1 MKRVFGTVEALFDI
15 LYLFS
20 ALILAI
26 ILLLSSQGNPA
37 RILTGI
43 MALVLVGGDAFHLL
57 PRLLVIRT
65 GREEQLR
72 KALGTGKQ
80 VTSITMTLFYLLLWQ
95 IGVLI
100 TSPKDISFW
109 SYMIYTLTV
118 VRVFLCMLPQ
128 NKWQERYPPVTWGI
142 VRNIPFFLQ
151 GAIVAVL
158 FFLQRS
164 NLSGLSLMWLA
175 ISLSFAF
182 YLPVV
187 VLANR
192 NPKIGMLM
200 LPKTCSYLWMLAMCL
215 SL

>member
-95 IGVLI
+95 IGVLV

-128 NKWQERYPPVTWGI
+128 NKWQERYPQVTWGI

-187 VLANR
+187 VWANR

>member
-95 IGVLI
+95 IGVLV

-128 NKWQERYPPVTWGI
+128 NKWQERYPQVTWGI

>member
-1 MKRVFGTVEALFDI
+1 
-15 LYLFS
+15 
-20 ALILAI
+20 
-26 ILLLSSQGNPA
+26 
-37 RILTGI
+37 
-43 MALVLVGGDAFHLL
+43 
-57 PRLLVIRT
+57 
-65 GREEQLR
+65 
-72 KALGTGKQ
+72 
-80 VTSITMTLFYLLLWQ
+80 
-95 IGVLI
+95 
-100 TSPKDISFW
+100 
-109 SYMIYTLTV
+109 
-118 VRVFLCMLPQ
+118 MLPQ

-151 GAIVAVL
+151 GVIVAVL

>member
-26 ILLLSSQGNPA
+26 ILLLSSQGNPV
-37 RILTGI
+37 RTLTGI

-95 IGVLI
+95 IGVLV

-187 VLANR
+187 VWANR

>member
-95 IGVLI
+95 IGVLV

-128 NKWQERYPPVTWGI
+128 NKWQERYPPVIWGI

-187 VLANR
+187 VWANR

>member
-20 ALILAI
+20 ALILAF
-26 ILLLSSQGNPA
+26 ILLLSSQGNSA
-37 RILTGI
+37 RILAGI
-43 MALVLVGGDAFHLL
+43 MALVLVGGDAFHLI
-57 PRLLVIRT
+57 PRVLVIRT

-95 IGVLI
+95 IGVLVF
-100 TSPKDISFW
+100 SQKDISVW
-109 SYMIYTLTV
+109 SYIIYTLAV
-118 VRVFLCMLPQ
+118 VRIFLCMLPQ
-128 NKWQERYPPVTWGI
+128 NKWQDRYPPVTWGI
-142 VRNIPFFLQ
+142 VRNIPFFIQ
-151 GAIVAVL
+151 GAVVAGL

-164 NLSGLSLMWLA
+164 PLSGLSSMWLA

-187 VLANR
+187 VWANR

-200 LPKTCSYLWMLAMCL
+200 LPKTCCYLWILAMCL

>member
-20 ALILAI
+20 ALILAF
-26 ILLLSSQGNPA
+26 ILLFSSQGNSA
-37 RILTGI
+37 RILAGI
-43 MALVLVGGDAFHLL
+43 MALVLVGGDAFHLI
-57 PRLLVIRT
+57 PRVLVIRT

-95 IGVLI
+95 IGVLVF
-100 TSPKDISFW
+100 SQKDISVW
-109 SYMIYTLTV
+109 SYIIYTLAV
-118 VRVFLCMLPQ
+118 VRIFLCKLPQ
-128 NKWQERYPPVTWGI
+128 NKWQDRYPPVTWGI

-151 GAIVAVL
+151 GAVVAGL

-164 NLSGLSLMWLA
+164 HLSGLSSMWLA

-182 YLPVV
+182 YFPVV
-187 VLANR
+187 VWANR

>member
-1 MKRVFGTVEALFDI
+1 MKRVFGTVEVLFDI

-20 ALILAI
+20 ALVLACI
-26 ILLLSSQGNPA
+26 FLFSSQGNSA
-37 RILTGI
+37 RTLAGI
-43 MALVLVGGDAFHLL
+43 MALFLVGGDAFHLL
-57 PRLLVIRT
+57 PRVLVIRT

-80 VTSITMTLFYLLLWQ
+80 VTSITMTLFYLFIWQ
-95 IGVLI
+95 IGVLVF
-100 TSPKDISFW
+100 SQEDIKVW
-109 SYMIYTLTV
+109 SYVIYILTG
-118 VRVFLCMLPQ
+118 VRIFLCLLPQ
-128 NKWQERYPPVTWGI
+128 NKWQDRYPPITWGI

-151 GAIVAVL
+151 GAVVAGL
-158 FFLQRS
+158 FFLHK
-164 NLSGLSLMWLA
+164 NTFSGLSLMWLA

-187 VLANR
+187 VWANR

-200 LPKTCSYLWMLAMCL
+200 LPKTCSYLWMLTMCL

>member
-20 ALILAI
+20 ALILAF
-26 ILLLSSQGNPA
+26 ILLFSSQGNSA
-37 RILTGI
+37 RILAGI
-43 MALVLVGGDAFHLL
+43 MALVLVGGDAFHLI
-57 PRLLVIRT
+57 PRVLVIRT
-65 GREEQLR
+65 GREEQMR

-95 IGVLI
+95 IGVLVF
-100 TSPKDISFW
+100 SQKDISVW
-109 SYMIYTLTV
+109 SYIIYTLAV
-118 VRVFLCMLPQ
+118 VRIFLCMLPQ
-128 NKWQERYPPVTWGI
+128 NKWQDRYPPVTWGI

-151 GAIVAVL
+151 GAVVAGL

-164 NLSGLSLMWLA
+164 HLSGLSSMWLA

-182 YLPVV
+182 YFPVV
-187 VLANR
+187 VWANR

>member
-95 IGVLI
+95 IGVLV

-151 GAIVAVL
+151 GVIVAVL

>member
-95 IGVLI
+95 IGVLV